1 MYSHHGSMQALA
13 QQAEEVLSRESTRD
27 GSSFDFGDMLWTW
40 HTPSPS
46 ESLMASN
53 APSRNSSVHGSTHG
67 ASLLGLASLG
77 QLESTRDPRPDQQPA
92 PSRGGSMHGSEIW
105 FWPSATSGCASRD
118 ASVHSSRGWLLLLH
132 ATRDSCGG
140 AGSSRFS
147 MSAHGGQHFT
157 TPAAA
162 SASPARSMSAHGG
175 SFFAGIRGRGASM
188 FGPAELHA

>member
-1 MYSHHGSMQALA
+1 
-13 QQAEEVLSRESTRD
+13 
-27 GSSFDFGDMLWTW
+27 
-40 HTPSPS
+40 
-46 ESLMASN
+46 
-53 APSRNSSVHGSTHG
+53 
-67 ASLLGLASLG
+67 
-77 QLESTRDPRPDQQPA
+77 
-92 PSRGGSMHGSEIW
+92 MHGSEIW

-118 ASVHSSRGWLLLLH
+118 ASVHSSRGWLLH